1 MIAQDSIEA
10 LKARLD
16 IVDVIGSYL
25 ELKKAGG
32 NFKAPCPFH
41 DEKSPSF
48 VVSPQKQIY
57 HCFGCLPSYQKIST
71 PNGYTEIK
79 DVKVGDKVFAANGT
93 ITEVIESVYHTSEFD
108 ILAFK
113 TSLSAK
119 ESCFTQNHD
128 MLVIKKD
135 DAISKLPYL
144 RVEKSRPLKFYGRIK
159 KVKRDYD
166 LTIKREFAN
175 DVKVGDYFLYPA
187 DREIRYD
194 KTIDVSKFWDKKR
207 FGPNIEK
214 IKTVDICE
222 DFMWLAGMYVAEG
235 SSYRGGIKFSLSSK
249 EEDYANR
256 IISIVKKVFNKKGA
270 LFYRESR
277 KNSLEVTVSSTN
289 LQYIFEN
296 LFGKGANNKYYPYWF
311 NYLNESLRKSLLSG
325 LMDGDGYYSRG
336 TYDTVSETLAD
347 EILDLSISLGKL
359 PTCRVNSAHKDKN
372 GINHQQNYTIY
383 FKQRESIESFY
394 EYIDGVKYLFNKVRE
409 IKNIGHE
416 ELVYDITVKD
426 KTHTFLANHFAV
438 GNCGAG
444 GDSVKFVMEYEK
456 LNYPEAL
463 EKLADSYNFT
473 LTYTDNKHNKPRSQ
487 VMDSLNEWYK
497 SLLNSKPTAVEYIK
511 ERGIYES
518 SVEKF
523 GIGYAPD
530 SNATI
535 NYIKSQHFSI
545 KEAVDMGVVG
555 YDEQSRHTYARFIE
569 RITFPIHSAN
579 GSLVGFGG
587 RTITGHQAKYV
598 NSPETPYFNKS
609 RLLYAYHLAK
619 QALYKK
625 SEIIITE
632 GYLDV
637 IMLHQAGFDNAVAT
651 LGTAL
656 TVEHLPLL
664 RKGDPRVV
672 MAYDGDNAG
681 RAAAL
686 KAAKLLSASGFR
698 GGVVIFGG
706 GLDPADMV
714 KEGRVEELAN
724 MFREPKVFIEFVL
737 DEILSLYDLRDPKA
751 KEACMGEGIAYL
763 KTLSPLLQEE
773 YKTYL
778 ASRLGGLG
786 VSPSLLKVNNQT
798 NTNNQNTALIQKNS
812 HKDIWELTLIKTVLE
827 HPHFIDQILDVLDPS
842 ILQFHSSEFTA
853 ALQGKNDNPYLMAI
867 LIDETIVSLK
877 DEDALNAELVTFL
890 TRYYERELKKI
901 NLQQN
906 ISFEEKAFY
915 IRKFRGKI
923 AALKRGELV
932 AFEN

>member
-16 IVDVIGSYL
+16 IVDVVGSYV

-57 HCFGCLPSYQKIST
+57 HCFG
-71 PNGYTEIK
+71 
-79 DVKVGDKVFAANGT
+79 
-93 ITEVIESVYHTSEFD
+93 
-108 ILAFK
+108 
-113 TSLSAK
+113 
-119 ESCFTQNHD
+119 
-128 MLVIKKD
+128 
-135 DAISKLPYL
+135 
-144 RVEKSRPLKFYGRIK
+144 
-159 KVKRDYD
+159 
-166 LTIKREFAN
+166 
-175 DVKVGDYFLYPA
+175 
-187 DREIRYD
+187 
-194 KTIDVSKFWDKKR
+194 
-207 FGPNIEK
+207 
-214 IKTVDICE
+214 
-222 DFMWLAGMYVAEG
+222 
-235 SSYRGGIKFSLSSK
+235 
-249 EEDYANR
+249 
-256 IISIVKKVFNKKGA
+256 
-270 LFYRESR
+270 
-277 KNSLEVTVSSTN
+277 
-289 LQYIFEN
+289 
-296 LFGKGANNKYYPYWF
+296 
-311 NYLNESLRKSLLSG
+311 
-325 LMDGDGYYSRG
+325 
-336 TYDTVSETLAD
+336 
-347 EILDLSISLGKL
+347 
-359 PTCRVNSAHKDKN
+359 
-372 GINHQQNYTIY
+372 
-383 FKQRESIESFY
+383 
-394 EYIDGVKYLFNKVRE
+394 
-409 IKNIGHE
+409 
-416 ELVYDITVKD
+416 
-426 KTHTFLANHFAV
+426 
-438 GNCGAG
+438 CGAG

-497 SLLNSKPTAVEYIK
+497 NLLNSKPTALEYIK

-530 SNATI
+530 SIATI
-535 NYIKSQHFSI
+535 NYVKSQMFTMN
-545 KEAVDMGVVG
+545 EAVEMGVIG
-555 YDEQSRHTYARFIE
+555 YDGGRNFARFIE

-619 QALYKK
+619 QALYKR

-672 MAYDGDNAG
+672 MAYDGDSAG

-714 KEGRVEELAN
+714 KDGRVEELSN

-737 DEILSLYDLRDPKA
+737 DEILALYDLRDPKA
-751 KEACMGEGIAYL
+751 KEACMAEGIAYL

-798 NTNNQNTALIQKNS
+798 NTNNQNVPLIQKDS
-812 HKDIWELTLIKTVLE
+812 HKDMWELSLVKTVLE
-827 HPHFIDQILDVLDPS
+827 HPRLIDQILDVLDPS
-842 ILQFHSSEFTA
+842 LLQFHSSEFSA
-853 ALQGKNDNPYLMAI
+853 ALQGENDNPHLMAI
-867 LIDETIVSLK
+867 SVDETIKSLK
-877 DEDALNAELVTFL
+877 DEDELRAELITFL
-890 TRYYERELKKI
+890 SRHYERELKKI

-923 AALKRGELV
+923 AVLKRGEL
-932 AFEN
+932 AEL

>member
-16 IVDVIGSYL
+16 IVDVVGSYV

-57 HCFGCLPSYQKIST
+57 HCFGC
-71 PNGYTEIK
+71 
-79 DVKVGDKVFAANGT
+79 
-93 ITEVIESVYHTSEFD
+93 
-108 ILAFK
+108 
-113 TSLSAK
+113 
-119 ESCFTQNHD
+119 
-128 MLVIKKD
+128 
-135 DAISKLPYL
+135 
-144 RVEKSRPLKFYGRIK
+144 
-159 KVKRDYD
+159 
-166 LTIKREFAN
+166 
-175 DVKVGDYFLYPA
+175 
-187 DREIRYD
+187 
-194 KTIDVSKFWDKKR
+194 
-207 FGPNIEK
+207 
-214 IKTVDICE
+214 
-222 DFMWLAGMYVAEG
+222 
-235 SSYRGGIKFSLSSK
+235 
-249 EEDYANR
+249 
-256 IISIVKKVFNKKGA
+256 
-270 LFYRESR
+270 
-277 KNSLEVTVSSTN
+277 
-289 LQYIFEN
+289 
-296 LFGKGANNKYYPYWF
+296 
-311 NYLNESLRKSLLSG
+311 
-325 LMDGDGYYSRG
+325 
-336 TYDTVSETLAD
+336 
-347 EILDLSISLGKL
+347 
-359 PTCRVNSAHKDKN
+359 
-372 GINHQQNYTIY
+372 
-383 FKQRESIESFY
+383 
-394 EYIDGVKYLFNKVRE
+394 
-409 IKNIGHE
+409 
-416 ELVYDITVKD
+416 
-426 KTHTFLANHFAV
+426 
-438 GNCGAG
+438 GAG

-473 LTYTDNKHNKPRSQ
+473 LNYTDNKHNKPRSQ

-497 SLLNSKPTAVEYIK
+497 SLLNSKPTALEYIK

-535 NYIKSQHFSI
+535 NYVKSQMFTMN
-545 KEAVDMGVVG
+545 EAVEMGVIG
-555 YDEQSRHTYARFIE
+555 YDGGRNFARFIE

-598 NSPETPYFNKS
+598 NSPETPFFNKS

-656 TVEHLPLL
+656 TAEHLPLL
-664 RKGDPRVV
+664 RKGDPKVV
-672 MAYDGDNAG
+672 MAYDGDSAG

-686 KAAKLLSASGFR
+686 KAAKLLSAAGFR

-737 DEILSLYDLRDPKA
+737 DEILSLYDLSDPKA
-751 KEACMGEGIAYL
+751 KESCMAEGIAYL

-798 NTNNQNTALIQKNS
+798 NTNNQNAPLIQKNS
-812 HKDIWELTLIKTVLE
+812 HKDMWELSLIKTVLE
-827 HPHFIDQILDVLDPS
+827 HPRFIDQILDVLDPS
-842 ILQFHSSEFTA
+842 LLQFHSQEFA
-853 ALQGKNDNPYLMAI
+853 SALQGQNDNPHLMAI
-867 LIDETIVSLK
+867 SVDETIKSLK
-877 DEDALNAELVTFL
+877 DEDELKAELITFL
-890 TRYYERELKKI
+890 SRHYERELKKI

-915 IRKFRGKI
+915 IRKLRGKI
-923 AALKRGELV
+923 AKLKRGELV
-932 AFEN
+932 TFGD